1 MVSLAST
8 KFYSHHNQP
17 PLAPRTRRRTTA
29 NFTMKKSCTTS
40 ELWIGF
46 LVLFFCAFNLLG
58 NVSASIHEY
67 KDEQFVRKFNAFF
80 FHGGTEGLYASK
92 SSSIA
97 YPHKPLEGKSFI
109 RYITRSLLF
118 TRAPHKINKVVVLQM
133 FVVRF

>member
-1 MVSLAST
+1 
-8 KFYSHHNQP
+8 
-17 PLAPRTRRRTTA
+17 
-29 NFTMKKSCTTS
+29 MKKSCTTS

-109 RYITRSLLF
+109 SPNPGQPDEEGGLWYADGEHKTALIDL
-118 TRAPHKINKVVVLQM
+118 AWVGIVEKHKIGRI
-133 FVVRF
+133 F